1 MKRLNYFILTVAMLS
16 ITASC
21 SGEKNNESENLSV
34 KQAEEV
40 FVYYFHNERR
50 CATCRAVESE
60 SEKAV
65 KELYGDDVSFEAYN
79 LGTSEGQQK
88 AKEVGTPGQ
97 ALLIISGD
105 KKINITNE
113 AFMNARSNP
122 DKLKQIIK
130 DKIDPLIN

>member
-1 MKRLNYFILTVAMLS
+1 MQLIKYLTLGVFLLC

-21 SGEKNNESENLSV
+21 SGEKNNDSKNTSV

-40 FVYYFHNERR
+40 FVYYFHNARR

-65 KELYGDDVSFEAYN
+65 KELYGDDVNFEVYS
-79 LGTSEGQQK
+79 LDSSEGEQK
-88 AKEVGTPGQ
+88 AEEVGAPGQ
-97 ALLIISGD
+97 ALLIVSGD

-113 AFMNARSNP
+113 AFMNAKSNP